1 MTKDWIATTAK
12 GYIIITSAKEKAIA
26 LVQAQKKLVDGD
38 AIKSFGRL

>member
-26 LVQAQKKLVDGD
+26 LTQAQKELVDGD

>member
-26 LVQAQKKLVDGD
+26 LVQAQKELIDGD
-38 AIKSFGRL
+38 VIKSFGRL